1 MANLAIVDILPFF
14 VVSLFW
20 GVTNPF
26 IEMFSRK

>member
-1 MANLAIVDILPFF
+1 MLNPIDILPFF

-26 IEMFSRK
+26 IERYSHNQ